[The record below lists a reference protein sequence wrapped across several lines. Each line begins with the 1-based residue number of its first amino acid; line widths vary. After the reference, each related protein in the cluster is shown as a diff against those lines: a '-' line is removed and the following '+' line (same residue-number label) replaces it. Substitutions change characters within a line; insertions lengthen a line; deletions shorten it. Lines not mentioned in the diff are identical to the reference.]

1 MPEKLTNPWLVAV
14 WPGMGGV
21 AVNAGAVL
29 IKELRMRPA
38 ESLPTTDYFD
48 QQHIAVEDG
57 IASAPAAPMTVFY
70 EWVNPR
76 DGADLV
82 VVMNE
87 QQATRDQLEFCRK
100 IIEAAKQRGVK
111 RVVTFASLA
120 TQVHPSEEPRVFAV
134 ATDQDSLDLV
144 TPHEVI
150 PLPEGQI
157 GGLNGLLLLAAAE
170 AKLPGVCLLG
180 EIPYFAPAVPHPKA
194 SRAVLQKFEAISGI
208 SVDQSELESQAAKV
222 ERHLISLMERIEE
235 SAESDE
241 DEFIVDVEREESDSQ
256 EDLDYEAQQRIERLF
271 EAAQQDRSKATRLK
285 AELDRLGVF
294 EKYEDR
300 FLDLFRRGE

>member
-1 MPEKLTNPWLVAV
+1 MAQKLTNPWLIAV

-38 ESLPTTDYFD
+38 ESLPTSGYFD
-48 QQHIAVEDG
+48 QQHIAVEEG
-57 IASAPAAPMTVFY
+57 IARAPTAPLSVFY
-70 EWVNPR
+70 DWINPR
-76 DGADLV
+76 DGEDVV

-87 QQATRDQLEFCRK
+87 QQATKEQMAFCRT
-100 IIEAAKQRGVK
+100 IIDKAKERGVK
-111 RVVTFASLA
+111 RIVTFASLA
-120 TQVHPSEEPRVFAV
+120 TQVHPSDEPRVFAV
-134 ATDQDSLDLV
+134 ATDQASLDLV
-144 TPHEVI
+144 TPHDVI

-170 AKLPGVCLLG
+170 AGLPGVCLLG

-194 SRAVLQKFEAISGI
+194 SRAVLQRFEAISGI
-208 SVDQSELESQAAKV
+208 SVDQAELMAQAAQM
-222 ERHLISLMERIEE
+222 ERHLLSLMERIEE
-235 SAESDE
+235 AAESDE
-241 DEFIVDVEREESDSQ
+241 DEFPPPEPEDSEED
-256 EDLDYEAQQRIERLF
+256 EIGYEAEQRIERLF
-271 EAAQQDRSKATRLK
+271 DAAQHDRSKASRLK